1 MENCITF
8 FAADSFS
15 KDLGI
20 KLISAS
26 QGRAKM
32 ELTITEKHLNTHR
45 TVHGGV
51 IYSLA
56 DAAFGVASNSYDV
69 PSVAINTS
77 ITYMKAAKAGKLF
90 AEVREYSKNTKL
102 GSYIVEVYD
111 QDGEKIALFQG
122 LSYRKT
128 KREYEKN

>member
-1 MENCITF
+1 MDIARSFLASDTF
-8 FAADSFS
+8 SQE
-15 KDLGI
+15 LGI
-20 KLISAS
+20 TLVTSSKGAATL
-26 QGRAKM
+26 QL
-32 ELTITEKHLNTHR
+32 EITEKHLNSHG

-56 DAAFGVASNSYDV
+56 DTAFAVASNSHGI

-77 ITYMKAAKAGKLF
+77 ITYMKSARDGILT
-90 AEVREYSKNTKL
+90 AEASEFSKNPKL

-111 QDGEKIALFQG
+111 QDKEKIAVFQG

-128 KREYEKN
+128 PKK